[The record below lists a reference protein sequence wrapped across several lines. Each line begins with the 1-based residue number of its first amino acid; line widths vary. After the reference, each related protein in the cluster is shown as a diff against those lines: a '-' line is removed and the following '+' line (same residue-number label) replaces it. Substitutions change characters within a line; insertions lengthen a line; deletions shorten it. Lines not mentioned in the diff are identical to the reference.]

1 MTTIRYNFIHQFAIL
16 IPYSFYMRSYRYLAF
31 ITAFFSVV
39 LILSNIASS
48 KILSLGWFSF
58 DGGTIL
64 FPLAYIFGDVLTE
77 VYGYAKSRQVIWT
90 GFAMN
95 ILMALTFFV
104 VGILPPAMDW
114 GNQDAYNAILGVV
127 PRIVLGSLCA
137 YLIGEF
143 LNSYVLAKLKVKTAG
158 KYFWLRAIT
167 STLIGEF
174 FDTTVFLLIA
184 FVGIL
189 PWDLIWIIWVS
200 NYIFKVGIEI
210 LFLPLTYRVVAFLKK
225 KENEDYFDKDTN
237 FNPLKLS

>member
-1 MTTIRYNFIHQFAIL
+1 MKN
-16 IPYSFYMRSYRYLAF
+16 YRFLAF
-31 ITAFFSVV
+31 ITTFFSVV

-64 FPLAYIFGDVLTE
+64 FPLSYIFGDILTE
-77 VYGYAKSRQVIWT
+77 VYGYANSRRVIWT
-90 GFAMN
+90 GFFMN
-95 ILMALTFFV
+95 LLMVLVFFI
-104 VGILPPAMDW
+104 VGILPPAFDW
-114 GNQDAYNAILGVV
+114 GNQAAYDAILGVV

-143 LNSYVLAKLKVKTAG
+143 LNSYVLAKLKIKTAG
-158 KYFWLRAIT
+158 KYFGLRAIG

-174 FDTTVFLLIA
+174 FDTTIFLIIA
-184 FVGIL
+184 FAGVL
-189 PWDLIWIIWVS
+189 PWNLIWIIWVS

-210 LFLPLTYRVVAFLKK
+210 IFLPVTYRLVNFLKR
-225 KENEDYFDKDTN
+225 KENEDYYDRDTN